1 MEVLEV
7 DPHMLEMA
15 EMWFWFRQDERMRVH
30 IADGVE
36 FMKQSVGEGKKGQLL
51 LVASKMDNLMLQ
63 LNHLLLDNRFS
74 LGGIHL
80 DVNSIENTLLCV
92 RDV

>member
-51 LVASKMDNLMLQ
+51 LVASKMEYFMLQ
-63 LNHLLLDNRFS
+63 FNHLLLDSRFS
-74 LGGIHL
+74 LGICL
-80 DVNSIENTLLCV
+80 DINFIENSVLCMC
-92 RDV
+92 